1 MVDHGKA
8 KAVGV
13 PEHELASAMGLGSSP
28 QQHEE
33 ADLTEAK
40 NQLEPWQRRVGGDGQ
55 RRWLGM
61 HVDMRFVAWRSEAGV
76 GNECGEARGSSQSYL

>member
-40 NQLEPWQRRVGGDGQ
+40 NQLEPW
-55 RRWLGM
+55 
-61 HVDMRFVAWRSEAGV
+61 
-76 GNECGEARGSSQSYL
+76 